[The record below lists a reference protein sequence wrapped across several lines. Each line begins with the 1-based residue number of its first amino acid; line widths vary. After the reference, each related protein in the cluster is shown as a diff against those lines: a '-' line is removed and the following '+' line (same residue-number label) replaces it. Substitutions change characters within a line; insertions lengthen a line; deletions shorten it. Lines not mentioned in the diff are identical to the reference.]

1 MKMFIVNNEYDAE
14 LLTRFVS
21 MLKDHENQLLDELEK
36 IGPFD
41 EKYKD
46 ILNTFNTDFSIR
58 TAVEDGIKIFNDTL
72 R

>member
-14 LLTRFVS
+14 LLTRFVT
-21 MLKDHENQLLDELEK
+21 MLKDHENQLLDELKK